1 MSFQRVAR
9 RNRIH
14 EQAQRQSL
22 CGKCLA
28 SLPREELEQQS
39 DGSWLCEDCQA
50 PAPSGPFDTPV
61 IRGSRRPVLRGTAN
75 LDGGDTAYERTGVYL
90 EYGLLIVRC
99 VLYLVFF
106 VAAQKSDLARNAFQ
120 GFLVADFGAWLVQ
133 AVFEFRRDPTS
144 TILEF
149 FFFGAVLWF
158 FNDKGGLL
166 TLPDAPTDRAV
177 VGLVFLSYFSTR
189 VIFYVLRRRY
199 EGDGVQGSA

>member
-14 EQAQRQSL
+14 EQAQLQSL

-28 SLPREELEQQS
+28 ALPREELEQQP
-39 DGSWLCEDCQA
+39 DGSFVCKGCL
-50 PAPSGPFDTPV
+50 APSAAPFETPSV
-61 IRGSRRPVLRGTAN
+61 RGSRRPVVRGTTK
-75 LDGGDTAYERTGVYL
+75 LQEMDSGYERAGVYL

-133 AVFEFRRDPTS
+133 SVFEFRRDPGS

-166 TLPDAPTDRAV
+166 TLPAAPTDRAV
-177 VGLVFLSYFSTR
+177 VGMVFIFYFSTR
-189 VIFYVLRRRY
+189 VVFYILRRRY
-199 EGDGVQGSA
+199 EGDGAPGTT